1 MPDLYNDLIQMKEH
15 FDLSNFDP
23 SKRYYQPDFGTT
35 KAVVAKMEEE
45 RRAIVITEFEGFRPP
60 ISPFEIVWKKADG
73 KLEKVSKQRAKG
85 IQRSG
90 VPNLDEQQFLE

>member
-1 MPDLYNDLIQMKEH
+1 MSKLLFRQTDSHMEQIEMPDLYNDLIQMKEY

-60 ISPFEIVWKKADG
+60 ISPFEIV
-73 KLEKVSKQRAKG
+73 
-85 IQRSG
+85 
-90 VPNLDEQQFLE
+90 